1 VFSICQFRKLNFHFT
16 ESEPLK
22 QHAKLTAYEKYKI
35 HNTYVRVVD
44 AHGVNNLKILTISD
58 QHAGLHAMIPHS

>member
-1 VFSICQFRKLNFHFT
+1 VFSICQNTKLNFHCT

-35 HNTYVRVVD
+35 HNTYVRLVD
-44 AHGVNNLKILTISD
+44 AHGVNYLKILAISD
-58 QHAGLHAMIPHS
+58 QHAGLHAMISHS